1 MIHTVNLPVE
11 TLTHIVNI
19 DDPRVLVPTTDVK
32 QFSMETSN
40 DAKPI
45 RSMYGIPVVNDKL
58 VDFGTEISYLT
69 QFVKSNIKETNAVR
83 YFKLRI
89 RFFPSEKEV
98 DMIIPSY
105 VKLYSRTAKSYV
117 PVEFARKSDILVD
130 YTGNITQIL
139 SNELIE
145 DYNPTEYYSLKV
157 SVNNPEHLITFY
169 FNGILANVCFNDF
182 DIKLK
187 EI

>member
-19 DDPRVLVPTTDVK
+19 DDTRVLVPTTDVK

-157 SVNNPEHLITFY
+157 SVNNPEHLITFC